1 MGCGGSKSTIVV
13 QPEAPK
19 TSEAAVE
26 RAEAINVA
34 FEKAEDV
41 LNAAQRTAAE
51 AARKA
56 AKGDLKGA
64 RSALLNGV
72 EEQALGTFVPTF
84 DEEKKIV
91 KIESVARGQKAR
103 SELAAMARRADEEQA
118 KRYDVKKLK
127 REGWAAASPVA
138 IFPGFM
144 SSSLEVKRC
153 DRDKSWVGDRI
164 WCDINKLGA
173 ARFIKKDGRLAR
185 KQVAE
190 EVADEIE
197 EMLDSPRA
205 CVEELLRDGR
215 AVLQQAAGQST
226 SRLERLERLIASGAD
241 ISDALQKD
249 EPLRHDVKALL
260 TVQHEQQAAEQH
272 GVDRNIQQ
280 VRIRHAIRAQ
290 FVRNSLTRHLLYSS
304 STRRASSVGT
314 APSCRR
320 RRRRTS
326 GWRTWCSTTA
336 GRTPT
341 TARSAQSKPSLASML
356 CALPTNARLVA
367 TPRRPHLSPP
377 AHHLPVCRCARS
389 QRTWRQSTALG
400 SSAR

>member
-173 ARFIKKDGRLAR
+173 ARFIKKDGRL
-185 KQVAE
+185 
-190 EVADEIE
+190 
-197 EMLDSPRA
+197 
-205 CVEELLRDGR
+205 
-215 AVLQQAAGQST
+215 
-226 SRLERLERLIASGAD
+226 
-241 ISDALQKD
+241 
-249 EPLRHDVKALL
+249 
-260 TVQHEQQAAEQH
+260 
-272 GVDRNIQQ
+272 
-280 VRIRHAIRAQ
+280 
-290 FVRNSLTRHLLYSS
+290 
-304 STRRASSVGT
+304 
-314 APSCRR
+314 
-320 RRRRTS
+320 
-326 GWRTWCSTTA
+326 
-336 GRTPT
+336 
-341 TARSAQSKPSLASML
+341 
-356 CALPTNARLVA
+356 
-367 TPRRPHLSPP
+367 
-377 AHHLPVCRCARS
+377 
-389 QRTWRQSTALG
+389 
-400 SSAR
+400 

>member
-64 RSALLNGV
+64 KEALIDHAV
-72 EEQALGTFVPTF
+72 EQRDQALGTFVPTF

-91 KIESVARGQKAR
+91 KIESVARGQQAR
-103 SELAAMARRADEEQA
+103 SELAAMARLADEEQA

-144 SSSLEVKRC
+144 SSSLEVRRC

-260 TVQHEQQAAEQH
+260 TVQHEQQAAEKH
-272 GVDRNIQQ
+272 GVDSRDIQQ
-280 VRIRHAIRAQ
+280 L
-290 FVRNSLTRHLLYSS
+290 FYS
-304 STRRASSVGT
+304 TCFKR
-314 APSCRR
+314 
-320 RRRRTS
+320 
-326 GWRTWCSTTA
+326 
-336 GRTPT
+336 
-341 TARSAQSKPSLASML
+341 
-356 CALPTNARLVA
+356 
-367 TPRRPHLSPP
+367 
-377 AHHLPVCRCARS
+377 
-389 QRTWRQSTALG
+389 
-400 SSAR
+400 

>member
-272 GVDRNIQQ
+272 GVETRDIQQ
-280 VRIRHAIRAQ
+280 VRARDAIRAQ
-290 FVRNSLTRHLLYSS
+290 FLRNSLTRHLLDSS

-326 GWRTWCSTTA
+326 GWRTWC
-336 GRTPT
+336 
-341 TARSAQSKPSLASML
+341 
-356 CALPTNARLVA
+356 
-367 TPRRPHLSPP
+367 
-377 AHHLPVCRCARS
+377 
-389 QRTWRQSTALG
+389 
-400 SSAR
+400 